1 MILEHLREL
10 PLNNILEEDL
20 IHPTTNKVIY
30 ILECYMSLILGLTL
44 EDIEI
49 AVRDQLD
56 TMEYPVSSLQYFI
69 LPLLLTTNP
78 QPQDIYQEAM
88 KMAVFEIAMLV
99 SSFLRCTVHAA

>member
-56 TMEYPVSSLQYFI
+56 IMEYPVSSSPI
-69 LPLLLTTNP
+69 LYYHCYSRLIHDHRTYTRK
-78 QPQDIYQEAM
+78 Q
-88 KMAVFEIAMLV
+88 
-99 SSFLRCTVHAA
+99 